1 MRCEVLAVGT
11 ELLLGQIVD
20 TNSAWLGERLALAGV
35 DSFFQTK
42 VGDNRAR
49 IVLALRTALAR
60 SDAVIVCGGLGPT
73 QDDIT
78 RDAIAEV
85 MNVPLVRDD
94 AIVERIAAV
103 FGARGREMPVS
114 NLRQADVPQGA
125 EVIPQVRGTAPG
137 LVCPVGHKVM
147 YAIPGVPHE
156 MMEMAERA
164 VIPDLQ
170 ARSGAAAVILSRTLR
185 SWGLSESMLAEVVA
199 PRLVALD
206 EAGGNPTIAFL
217 ASGIEGIKVRITAKA
232 ATEADARVLLDA
244 EEAQV
249 RALLGDSVFGV
260 DDETMEHAVGTL
272 LAARGLTLGLA
283 ESVTGGLVAS
293 RLVNVPGAS
302 TWFRGS
308 VVAYDTAVKRDLLGV
323 GGEPAVSE
331 EAVREMAAG
340 ARRVLSSD
348 LSLAITGV
356 AGPTPQDGVPVGTVW
371 CGLAGP
377 GPSVDAL
384 RLQLPGD
391 RERIRQFATI
401 SVLDVL
407 RRRMLEPAPA

>member
-1 MRCEVLAVGT
+1 M
-11 ELLLGQIVD
+11 
-20 TNSAWLGERLALAGV
+20 
-35 DSFFQTK
+35 
-42 VGDNRAR
+42 
-49 IVLALRTALAR
+49 
-60 SDAVIVCGGLGPT
+60 
-73 QDDIT
+73 
-78 RDAIAEV
+78 
-85 MNVPLVRDD
+85 
-94 AIVERIAAV
+94 
-103 FGARGREMPVS
+103 
-114 NLRQADVPQGA
+114 
-125 EVIPQVRGTAPG
+125 
-137 LVCPVGHKVM
+137 
-147 YAIPGVPHE
+147 
-156 MMEMAERA
+156 
-164 VIPDLQ
+164 
-170 ARSGAAAVILSRTLR
+170 
-185 SWGLSESMLAEVVA
+185 A

-232 ATEADARVLLDA
+232 ATEADSRVLLDA

>member
-1 MRCEVLAVGT
+1 VRAEVVAVGT

-20 TNSAWLGERLALAGV
+20 TNSAWLGERLALAGI

-42 VGDNRAR
+42 VGDNQAR

-60 SDAVIVCGGLGPT
+60 SDAVVVCGGLGPT

-85 MNVPLVRDD
+85 MNVRLVRDE
-94 AIVERIAAV
+94 AIVERIGAM
-103 FGARGREMPVS
+103 FGSRGREMPVS
-114 NLRQADVPQGA
+114 NLRQAEVPEGA
-125 EVIPQVRGTAPG
+125 TVIPQVRGTAPG
-137 LVCPVGHKVM
+137 LVCPVGHKVI
-147 YAIPGVPHE
+147 YAVPGVPHE
-156 MMEMAERA
+156 MTEMAERA

-170 ARSGAAAVILSRTLR
+170 ARTGVAAVILSRTLR
-185 SWGLSESMLAEVVA
+185 TWGLSESKLAEMVG

-232 ATEADARVLLDA
+232 ATEPDARALLDA
-244 EEAQV
+244 EEAEV
-249 RALLGDSVFGV
+249 RALLGETVFGV
-260 DDETMEHAVGTL
+260 DDQSMEHAVGAL
-272 LAARGLTLGLA
+272 LEERGLTLALA

-302 TWFRGS
+302 GWLRGS
-308 VVAYDTAVKRDLLGV
+308 VVAYDTAVKRELLGV
-323 GGEPAVSE
+323 GDGPAVSE
-331 EAVREMAAG
+331 ETAREMAAG
-340 ARRVLSSD
+340 ARRVLGSD
-348 LSLAITGV
+348 LGLAVTGV
-356 AGPTPQDGVPVGTVW
+356 AGPTPQDGVAVGTVW

-377 GPSVDAL
+377 GPSLEAV
-384 RLQLPGD
+384 RMQLPGD
-391 RERIRQFATI
+391 RERIRQFAAI